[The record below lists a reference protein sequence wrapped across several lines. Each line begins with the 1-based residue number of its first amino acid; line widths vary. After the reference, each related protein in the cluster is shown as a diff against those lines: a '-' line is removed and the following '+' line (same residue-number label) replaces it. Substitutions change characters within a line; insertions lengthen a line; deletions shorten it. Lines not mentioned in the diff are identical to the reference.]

1 MCILVF
7 ICIHTDS
14 AELVAIV
21 TVPVVIVGGALIA
34 VVIVVILIIVVTIF
48 SQRSKG
54 SPALVT
60 TVTNED
66 HELPLVKTDIDKS
79 DISTKTMI

>member
-1 MCILVF
+1 MCVLVF
-7 ICIHTDS
+7 ICVLTDS

-54 SPALVT
+54 SPTLVT

-79 DISTKTMI
+79 DNNTKHMI